1 MRKILGYGAFILLF
15 AAAYWLSD
23 KNEDEVEAAIAE
35 RLPAP
40 KMMEPKTFYGFDL
53 GEYSVVSD
61 TIKTNQYLADILLP
75 YEVSYPEIDALVRNT
90 KDVFNVHS
98 IRAHRPYHLL
108 LNNDSTQSA
117 CCLIYEQ
124 DPINYVMLHLGDSLY
139 ATLGEKAVKT
149 EESSASGVIT
159 SSLYQ
164 TLVDNDLSQTLALE
178 MADIFAW
185 TVDFY
190 RIQKGD
196 RFKVIYD
203 NRYIEDEFIG
213 IGDIKA
219 CIFEHGGQEYRA
231 YAFEQEG
238 KVDFFDEDGDG
249 MKKAFLKSPLKFGR
263 MTSGYSG
270 RRFHPVQKRYKAH
283 KGTDYAAPRGT
294 PILATGDGTVSK
306 VGYTRG
312 NGNYV
317 KIRHNSTYSTQ
328 YLHMTKAAVKNGQG
342 VRQGDVI
349 GYVGSTGL
357 ATGPHVC
364 YRFWK
369 NGAQV
374 DSRRE
379 KFPSTDPV
387 LSDNKAAFEEVM
399 KHWDSL
405 LQEVGFEEEAG
416 PLASNY

>member
-1 MRKILGYGAFILLF
+1 MALLF
-15 AAAYWLSD
+15 VGAYWLIDKDGSD
-23 KNEDEVEAAIAE
+23 VEAAITA
-35 RLPAP
+35 RLKAP
-40 KMMEPKTFYGFDL
+40 EKMEPKDFYGFDL
-53 GEYSVVSD
+53 AEHHILTD
-61 TIKTNQYLADILLP
+61 TIRRNQYLADILLP
-75 YEVSYPEIDALVRNT
+75 HEVSYPDIDALVRNT

-98 IRAHRPYHLL
+98 IRADRPYHLVL
-108 LNNDSTQSA
+108 SEESGCSA
-117 CCLIYEQ
+117 KCMIYEKTATE
-124 DPINYVMLHLGDSLY
+124 YVMLHLEDSLY
-139 ATLGEKAVKT
+139 ATLGEKEVEIRMA
-149 EESSASGVIT
+149 EASGVIN

-164 TLVDNDLSQTLALE
+164 TLVDNDLSQALALE
-178 MADIFAW
+178 MADIYAW

-196 RFKVIYD
+196 RFKVIYE
-203 NRYIEDEFIG
+203 NRYIGEEYIG
-213 IGDIKA
+213 VGEIQA
-219 CIFEHGGQEYRA
+219 CVFEHGGEEFKA
-231 YAFEQEG
+231 YVFEQNE
-238 KVDFFDEDGDG
+238 KRDYFDEKGEG
-249 MKKAFLKSPLKFGR
+249 LKKAFLKSPLKFGR

-306 VGYTRG
+306 VGYTKG
-312 NGNYV
+312 NGNFV

-328 YLHMTKAAVKNGQG
+328 YLHMTKQAVKKGEV

-374 DSRRE
+374 DHRAE

-387 LSDNKAAFEEVM
+387 TKENEAAFARIVA
-399 KHWDSL
+399 DFNARL
-405 LQEVGFEEEAG
+405 EAIDWPTESTALIAG
-416 PLASNY
+416 K